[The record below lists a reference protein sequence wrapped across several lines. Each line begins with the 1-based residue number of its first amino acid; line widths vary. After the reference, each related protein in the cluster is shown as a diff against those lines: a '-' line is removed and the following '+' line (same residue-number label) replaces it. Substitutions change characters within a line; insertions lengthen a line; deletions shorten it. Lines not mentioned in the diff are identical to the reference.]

1 MAGESKRTTD
11 HETIR
16 KWAEQRGAK
25 PATVK
30 GTERNDPSGV
40 LRLQFPGYGG
50 ERLQEIP
57 WDEFFSKFDDKQ
69 LEFLYQD
76 DRSSGEISHFF
87 RLVKRSGRAAG
98 GAQQERKAS

>member
-11 HETIR
+11 HEVIR
-16 KWAEQRGAK
+16 EWAEMRGAK

-30 GTERNDPSGV
+30 GTQKDDPSGV

-50 ERLQEIP
+50 ERLQEIS
-57 WDEFFSKFDDKQ
+57 WVEFFSKFDDKQ

-76 DRSSGEISHFF
+76 DRSSGETSHFF
-87 RLVKRSGRAAG
+87 RLVKRPARSRSAE
-98 GAQQERKAS
+98 QERKAS

>member
-11 HETIR
+11 HDVIR
-16 KWAEQRGAK
+16 RWAEERGAK

-30 GTERNDPSGV
+30 GTERTDPSGV

-50 ERLQEIP
+50 ERLQEIS
-57 WDEFFSKFDDKQ
+57 WEEFFSKFDDKE

-76 DRSSGEISHFF
+76 DRSSGETSHFF
-87 RLVKRSGRAAG
+87 RLVKRSRRAQE
-98 GAQQERKAS
+98 QQRKAS